1 MSNYFFLPLLLFY
14 FSVFSQ
20 NDKTDRADLNIKLY
34 VDSTHFYNEEV
45 KSGAYF
51 TAENVLQIYPTEK
64 VFVEAEVNK
73 FGINS
78 LKTVANNL
86 NPDRTIVIE
95 FYQEPKGNKHG
106 SMKLKISN
114 PLDKNLKYKV
124 KSLGLNTDK
133 WQNREVKAV
142 AAKGNVTETFPDIIL
157 KVVMTDWELEL

>member
-1 MSNYFFLPLLLFY
+1 MKKYFFLAFLLYALHI
-14 FSVFSQ
+14 SSQ
-20 NDKTDRADLNIKLY
+20 NDKTDRPDLNIKLY

-45 KSGAYF
+45 KGGAYF

-86 NPDRTIVIE
+86 YPEKTIVIE

-106 SMKLKISN
+106 SMKLKITN
-114 PLDKNLKYKV
+114 PLEKNLKYKI
-124 KSLGLNTDK
+124 KTLGINTDK
-133 WQNREVKAV
+133 WQSREVKAV
-142 AAKGNVTETFPDIIL
+142 SARGSSTETFNDIVL
-157 KVVMTDWELEL
+157 KLVITDWELEL